1 MVGLLLI
8 SHADEKLGFI
18 LRGDFP
24 NGTSFIRIIP
34 ISSLHNNLTCRLFW
48 EPVLHIYQ
56 HVQNGIH
63 QSA

>member
-34 ISSLHNNLTCRLFW
+34 ISSLHNNLTW